1 MRIRDVYYA
10 RIRWTI
16 DSKQNNK
23 LISLGTKQKA
33 KANRLFQQI
42 QDREKLF
49 RQGTIPIEKLCIE
62 DIPPID
68 NLIDEFKEYL
78 KVNNKSK
85 KTQELYNLALNTFKN
100 IFDGK
105 DITVIGKSDYNY
117 FMQEMKS
124 VYSNPVTL
132 NIRLR
137 SIRAFLRWAVE
148 FDKIER
154 LPFTIKQIKVDSKM
168 PRYFSNAEIKTIFDA
183 INDEEV
189 LSPKLK
195 DILFARVKLH
205 LNTGMRLREI
215 NNSYLDNGFIHVY
228 KSKGGQERQIPVDS
242 ETAYYYE
249 FSKKQTLTDNHISR
263 LFKDVLEHEK
273 VMLYRLPDGDKR
285 SFHCLR
291 HTFAVKTYY
300 KARDIYYVCKLLG
313 HHSVV
318 MTEIYAKFNLE
329 KLEKDF
335 GETNKTL
342 SNLKQKTANTDAN
355 SETTGQYA
363 VAN

>member
-1 MRIRDVYYA
+1 MRIRDIYYA
-10 RIRWTI
+10 RVRWTE
-16 DSKQNNK
+16 DGKQNNK
-23 LISLGTKQKA
+23 LISLKTKQKA
-33 KANRLFQQI
+33 KANRLFEQI

-49 RQGTIPIEKLCIE
+49 RQGTIPVEKLCIE

-68 NLIDEFKEYL
+68 NLIDEFKENL

-85 KTQELYNLALNTFKN
+85 KTQELYKLALNTFKN

-105 DITVIGKSDYNY
+105 DITVIGKNDYNY

-154 LPFTIKQIKVDSKM
+154 LPFTIKQLKVDSKM
-168 PRYFSNAEIKTIFDA
+168 PRYFSNAEMRTIFEA

-189 LSPKLK
+189 ISSKLK

-215 NNSYLDNGFIHVY
+215 NNSYLDNGFIHIY

-318 MTEIYAKFNLE
+318 MTEIYAKFNME
-329 KLEKDF
+329 KLEQDF
-335 GETNKTL
+335 GKAVKPEQINVKNQSTKT
-342 SNLKQKTANTDAN
+342 KQTRH
-355 SETTGQYA
+355 YA